1 MKRTLIVAAMLLVAA
16 VAGAQDQMFIS
27 HEPITCINA
36 GEMPALQMQIQGEGE
51 VRAYF
56 RRINT
61 TDWCS
66 VEGTNDG
73 PLSRVALPKFEAGDE
88 IEYFFVLL
96 EKRRVLA
103 RSARIYRAKVTES
116 CESPFVRYAL
126 KISMDCGE
134 NTAGSIPSAMR
145 AGYSIR
151 NEQIDGEP
159 PYGCPDRPNPA
170 GAPWIQKNPQQ

>member
-1 MKRTLIVAAMLLVAA
+1 MKRTLIVAATLIAA
-16 VAGAQDQMFIS
+16 SVAGAQERMSVS
-27 HEPITCINA
+27 HESLICIKA
-36 GEMPALQMQIQGEGE
+36 GEMPALQMQIQGKGD

-73 PLSRVALPKFEAGDE
+73 PLSRVALPKFESGDE
-88 IEYFFVLL
+88 IEYFFVVL

-103 RSARIYRAKVTES
+103 RSAKIYRARVTDS
-116 CESPFVRYAL
+116 CDTPFVRYAL

-134 NTAGSIPSAMR
+134 NTAGSIPNAMR
-145 AGYSIR
+145 AGFAVR
-151 NEQIDGEP
+151 NELVDGDP
-159 PYGCPDRPNPA
+159 PVGSPDRPNPA
-170 GAPWIQKNPQQ
+170 GVPWIRKDP